1 MEMRATCPDQLA
13 SVAATSPPVI
23 DRYC

>member
-1 MEMRATCPDQLA
+1 MRATCPDQLA
-13 SVAATSPPVI
+13 SVAAASPPVI

>member
-1 MEMRATCPDQLA
+1 MEMRATCPDQLV
-13 SVAATSPPVI
+13 SVAAASPPVI

>member
-13 SVAATSPPVI
+13 SVAAASPPVI

>member
-13 SVAATSPPVI
+13 SAAAPSSPVI